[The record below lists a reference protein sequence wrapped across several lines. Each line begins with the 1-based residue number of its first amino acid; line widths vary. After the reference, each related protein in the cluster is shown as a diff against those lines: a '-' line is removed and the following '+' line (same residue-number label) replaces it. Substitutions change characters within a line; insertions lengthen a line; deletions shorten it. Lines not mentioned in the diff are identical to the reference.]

1 MGHVFDEGL
10 SLRKIQRGVEIMLW
24 ARHQESIFMELARIC
39 EGYIYSAWVVI
50 REGCTVSQPASVY
63 ILIAFWEYSIGGV

>member
-24 ARHQESIFMELARIC
+24 ARHQESILWSLL
-39 EGYIYSAWVVI
+39 GYVKATS
-50 REGCTVSQPASVY
+50 
-63 ILIAFWEYSIGGV
+63 ILLG